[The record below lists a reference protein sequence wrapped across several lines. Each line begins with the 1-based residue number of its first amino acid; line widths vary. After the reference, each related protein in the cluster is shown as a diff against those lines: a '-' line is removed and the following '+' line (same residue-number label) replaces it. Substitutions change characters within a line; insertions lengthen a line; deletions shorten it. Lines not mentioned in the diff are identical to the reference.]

1 MSALRSVSRSVSATG
16 IRYHPTKRGSVRRCQ
31 TTTVRPR
38 NTMRDGQANTPGARL
53 AAERVVRGK
62 AQPYIVDVEK

>member
-1 MSALRSVSRSVSATG
+1 
-16 IRYHPTKRGSVRRCQ
+16 
-31 TTTVRPR
+31 
-38 NTMRDGQANTPGARL
+38 MRDGQANTPGARL